1 MTRRVEDAA
10 AAGQGRCGMG
20 AAFAM
25 GVTSKRGRWRGA
37 AFAAVA
43 GLAAA
48 GPVGVVGVVGAAAL
62 VGCAPA
68 AAPAAPPRAQA
79 SAAARP
85 VASAA
90 PGLAGGAGP
99 VDAGELDE
107 DAARL
112 TDGEIARVLARVAK
126 ARGLPVRRDVRSRV
140 LARGQILE
148 RVRAHVER
156 EIPEG
161 VLDHQREVLAALEL
175 IPADYDFTAGMY
187 RLLEGRIA
195 GFYEPEDATMYLVD
209 DLSEAEAEETL
220 AHELVHALQD
230 QSFSLGSLLDFKLG
244 DSDRLAATHALVEG
258 EAMSAM
264 FDVLVGS
271 AFQVDEAMLRRLV
284 AMSTA
289 LSSVGDTPLVLQE
302 SLGAPYTDGFA
313 FVQAL
318 RRDGGWASV
327 DAVWRALPETTE
339 QLLHPEKLAAR
350 EPAVAVAVPTAAALG
365 PGFRVVFDDVM
376 GEQALR
382 IAFAAYAHRDAAIG
396 AAAGWGGDRF
406 AVVRRDDPE
415 DPSRRE
421 FALAWRLRFDSAADA
436 AEAGKLIE
444 RRFGKVCRRREALG
458 PIAWTARG
466 SDVAIVAGPYA
477 RRGGGG
483 GGEVSAAG
491 TCAGAGKWLA
501 EVMKGGAGVQA
512 AGAVAGVQ
520 AAEREK

>member
-1 MTRRVEDAA
+1 MAV
-10 AAGQGRCGMG
+10 
-20 AAFAM
+20 
-25 GVTSKRGRWRGA
+25 
-37 AFAAVA
+37 AAVI
-43 GLAAA
+43 G
-48 GPVGVVGVVGAAAL
+48 AAL
-62 VGCAPA
+62 VGAGALGGCTPPSAPA
-68 AAPAAPPRAQA
+68 ASANAQTA
-79 SAAARP
+79 DAARP
-85 VASAA
+85 ATPAA
-90 PGLAGGAGP
+90 RPPAQGAGP
-99 VDAGELDE
+99 AEGGEVAE
-107 DAARL
+107 EEARL
-112 TDGEIARVLARVAK
+112 TKEEVARVLALVAK
-126 ARGLPVRRDVRSRV
+126 ARGLPVLREVRSQV
-140 LARGQILE
+140 LARGEILA
-148 RVRAHVER
+148 RIRAHVER

-195 GFYEPEDATMYLVD
+195 GFYEPDDQTMYLVD
-209 DLSEAEAEETL
+209 DLSESEAEETL

-230 QSFSLGSLLDFKLG
+230 QSFSLGKLLDYKAG
-244 DSDRLAATHALVEG
+244 EGDRLAATHALIEG

-271 AFQVDEAMLRRLV
+271 AFQIDEAMLRKLV

-289 LSSVGDTPLVLQE
+289 MSSVGDTPLVLQE
-302 SLGAPYTDGFA
+302 SLGAPYTDGFE

-350 EPAVAVAVPTAAALG
+350 EPAVEVAVPTAAALG

-396 AAAGWGGDRF
+396 AAAGWGGDRY
-406 AVVRRDDPE
+406 AVVRRDDAQ
-415 DPSRRE
+415 DPTRRE

-436 AEAGKLIE
+436 AEAAKVIE
-444 RRFGKVCRRREALG
+444 RRFGKACQRRAGLG

-466 SDVAIVAGPYA
+466 SDVAVVAGPYE
-477 RRGGGG
+477 RRGGG
-483 GGEVSAAG
+483 EASATG
-491 TCAGAGKWLA
+491 TCAGAKAWLA
-501 EVMKGGAGVQA
+501 EVMKGGVGARGGSGEGKKAG
-512 AGAVAGVQ
+512 
-520 AAEREK
+520 K

>member
-1 MTRRVEDAA
+1 MTQPNARAA
-10 AAGQGRCGMG
+10 AAR
-20 AAFAM
+20 
-25 GVTSKRGRWRGA
+25 
-37 AFAAVA
+37 

-48 GPVGVVGVVGAAAL
+48 RGPAAAAL
-62 VGCAPA
+62 LGAALLGTAALAGCAQP
-68 AAPAAPPRAQA
+68 AAPAARPGAQT
-79 SAAARP
+79 SDAARP
-85 VASAA
+85 APPVA
-90 PGLAGGAGP
+90 PPPTGGAGP
-99 VDAGELDE
+99 VGEGELDD

-112 TDGEIARVLARVAK
+112 TQDEVARVLARVAK
-126 ARGLPVRRDVRSRV
+126 ARGLPVLREVRSRV
-140 LARGQILE
+140 LTRGEILA

-175 IPADYDFTAGMY
+175 IPADYDFTTGMY

-209 DLSEAEAEETL
+209 DLSETEAEETL

-230 QSFSLGSLLDFKLG
+230 QSFSLGRLLRFKAG

-271 AFQVDEAMLRRLV
+271 AFQMDESTLRKLV

-289 LSSVGDTPLVLQE
+289 LSSVGDTPLALQE

-350 EPAVAVAVPTAAALG
+350 EPAVEVAVPTAAALG

-382 IAFAAYAHRDAAIG
+382 ITFAAYAHREAAIG
-396 AAAGWGGDRF
+396 AAAGWGGDRY
-406 AVVRRDDPE
+406 AVVQRDDPQ
-415 DPSRRE
+415 DPTRRA
-421 FALAWRLRFDSAADA
+421 FALAWRLRFDRAADA
-436 AEAGKLIE
+436 AEAGKVLE
-444 RRFGKVCRRREALG
+444 RRFGKACQQRASLG
-458 PIAWTARG
+458 PLAWTARG
-466 SDVAIVAGPYA
+466 SDVAIVAGPYE
-477 RRGGGG
+477 RRGGG
-483 GGEVSAAG
+483 EARAAG
-491 TCAGAGKWLA
+491 TCAGAKAWLA
-501 EVMKGGAGVQA
+501 EVMKGGVGEKA
-512 AGAVAGVQ
+512 AGATGTGGATAGDGG
-520 AAEREK
+520 RK